1 MARGND
7 AAAALADLRGEFAQA
22 GGSAEDLIASARAA
36 WSQELRH
43 ANNIQRDQQDDGS
56 VVPVD
61 LDKVQSQIG
70 DAGTV
75 LDAAKRGPFV
85 IAVVETESGRT
96 YKEALPAD
104 EVGFDVHKRDK
115 PRNVPESPQA
125 DQGQRDALLGRMS
138 LSTEAKQIEQEAEE
152 AAREARQKVLD
163 SYAERQAKEGAKA
176 DREDAKADGGS
187 ERKVTVTGTGGSAGT
202 GGSLGTK

>member
-43 ANNIQRDQQDDGS
+43 ANNIQRDQQDDG
-56 VVPVD
+56 
-61 LDKVQSQIG
+61 
-70 DAGTV
+70 
-75 LDAAKRGPFV
+75 KRRPGGPRQG
-85 IAVVETESGRT
+85 AVADRRRGHGARRRQARAVRHRRRRDGERAHLQGG
-96 YKEALPAD
+96 APAD

-187 ERKVTVTGTGGSAGT
+187 ERKVTGTGTGGSAGT